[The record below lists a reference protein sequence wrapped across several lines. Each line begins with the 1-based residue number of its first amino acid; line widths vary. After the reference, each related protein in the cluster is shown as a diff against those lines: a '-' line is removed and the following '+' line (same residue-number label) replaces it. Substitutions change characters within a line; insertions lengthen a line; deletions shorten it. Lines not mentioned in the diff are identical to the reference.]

1 MNKKNTFTGLLS
13 VYLLLSIF
21 IKIKTLGIKKIFW
34 FSFEAQVSHVVNL
47 KKTQSMK
54 IIIKKFVSSCN
65 NN

>member
-47 KKTQSMK
+47 KKNTKYENYNQK
-54 IIIKKFVSSCN
+54 ICIKL
-65 NN
+65 